1 MAIVVS
7 NDSSGSGLSMK
18 TSDIDITIFENS
30 LFKNKDDVW
39 SMKVDEEYANV
50 VAKDRSTIDFYLIK

>member
-18 TSDIDITIFENS
+18 TSDIDITIFENG
-30 LFKNKDDVW
+30 LFKNEDDVW
-39 SMKVDEEYANV
+39 SMKVNEEYADV
-50 VAKDRSTIDFYLIK
+50 VAKDRNIIDFYLIK